1 MYNVTI
7 IRGDGI
13 GPELSEACVK
23 VINAT
28 GVQINWDWVE
38 AGIDEY
44 ERSGN
49 PLPDSVLSSVEK
61 NRVALKAPITTP
73 VGSGFRSVTVALR
86 KYFDLFASVRPV
98 KLLEGV
104 SSKYEDVDIVVIREN
119 LEDLYSGIEFPAG
132 SKGMEDLSTV
142 VNNSFGPNTLH
153 SKSAVSLK
161 VITPDE
167 CQRVATYAFE
177 YAQKSNRKKVTIVH
191 KGNNLKETDGLFLNI
206 AKEVAKNYP
215 QIECNDLIIDNMC
228 MQIVRDPSQ
237 FDIILA
243 PNLYGDILSDLVAG
257 MTGGLGLAPS
267 ANVGSDVAIYEATHG
282 SAPKYKGMN
291 KVNPSAFIL
300 AGCMLLEHL
309 GEAQAANKIRTAII
323 DVIAEGKY
331 VTYDLK
337 APNERDQ
344 AVGTQEMAEAII
356 QKMNTSNVDVM
367 K

>member
-28 GVQINWDWVE
+28 GVKINWDWVE

-49 PLPDSVLSSVEK
+49 PLPDSVLSSVGK
-61 NRVALKAPITTP
+61 NRIALKAPITTP
-73 VGSGFRSVTVALR
+73 VGSGFRSVTVSLR
-86 KYFDLFASVRPV
+86 KHFNLFASVRPV
-98 KLLEGV
+98 KLLQGV
-104 SSKYEDVDIVVIREN
+104 SSRYENVDLVVIREN
-119 LEDLYSGIEFPAG
+119 LEDLYSGIEFSAG
-132 SKGMEDLSTV
+132 SNGMEQLSDV
-142 VNNSFGPNTLH
+142 VNRIFGPNTL
-153 SKSAVSLK
+153 SAESAVSLK

-167 CQRVATYAFE
+167 CRLVATYAFE
-177 YAQKSNRKKVTIVH
+177 YALKYNRRKVTVVH
-191 KGNNLKETDGLFLNI
+191 KGNNLKETDGLFLKVAN
-206 AKEVAKNYP
+206 EVAQNYP
-215 QIECNDLIIDNMC
+215 QIECDERIIDNMC

-237 FDIILA
+237 FDVILA
-243 PNLYGDILSDLVAG
+243 PNLYGDILSDLIAG
-257 MTGGLGLAPS
+257 MAGGLGLAPS
-267 ANVGSDVAIYEATHG
+267 INVGNDAVIFEATHG

-300 AGCMLLEHL
+300 AGCMMLEHL
-309 GEAQAANKIRTAII
+309 GEIQAAENIRSALI
-323 DVIAEGKY
+323 DVISEGKY

-337 APNERDQ
+337 SPDERET

-356 QKMNTSNVDVM
+356 SKMISR
-367 K
+367 

>member
-1 MYNVTI
+1 MHNVTI

-23 VINAT
+23 VINAS
-28 GVQINWDWVE
+28 GVNINWEWVE

-49 PLPDSVLSSVEK
+49 PLPESVLSSIKK

-73 VGSGFRSVTVALR
+73 VGSGFRSVTVSLR
-86 KYFDLFASVRPV
+86 KHFDLFASVRPV
-98 KLLEGV
+98 KLIEGV
-104 SSKYEDVDIVVIREN
+104 SSKYDNVDLVVIREN
-119 LEDLYSGIEFPAG
+119 LEDMYAGIEFKAG
-132 SKGMEDLSTV
+132 SEEMEALSTT
-142 VNNSFGPNTLH
+142 VNNTFGPSTL
-153 SKSAVSLK
+153 KPQSAVSLK
-161 VITPDE
+161 VITPEE
-167 CQRVATYAFE
+167 CQRVATYAFD
-177 YAQKSNRKKVTIVH
+177 YARKFNRKKVTVVH

-206 AKEVAKNYP
+206 AKEVAKKYP
-215 QIECNDLIIDNMC
+215 DVECSDLIIDNMC
-228 MQIVRDPSQ
+228 MQIVREPSQ

-267 ANVGSDVAIYEATHG
+267 ANVGEEVVMYEATHG
-282 SAPKYKGMN
+282 SAPKYTGMN

-309 GEAQAANKIRTAII
+309 GEKDAANEIRTAIEE
-323 DVIAEGKY
+323 VIAEGKN

-337 APNERDQ
+337 NPDERDK
-344 AVGTQEMAEAII
+344 AVGTQEMADAII
-356 QKMNTSNVDVM
+356 YKMDRLNVDVVQ
-367 K
+367 